1 VCVCLFCVAV
11 RRHVVRLF
19 DIFNN
24 RNFQFLPKKLD
35 FKDPLVLFWAGGRK
49 SQNRRIIGSGYF
61 RSLTESIV
69 FIEKTGKKKGTRLQ
83 RL

>member
-1 VCVCLFCVAV
+1 MSLCVFCVAI

-35 FKDPLVLFWAGGRK
+35 FKDPLVLFWAGVRK

-61 RSLTESIV
+61 RNLTESTV
-69 FIEKTGKKKGTRLQ
+69 FIEKTCKERTRLE